1 MRGNIQ
7 QFSVGNI
14 WTMPEIHYKELTML
28 GRITALAPHE
38 VKEMCQIED
47 CIDMSPETKE
57 HIEDYEEPLNED
69 DILLDVDY

>member
-1 MRGNIQ
+1 MGLL
-7 QFSVGNI
+7 SL
-14 WTMPEIHYKELTML
+14 YKELTML

-38 VKEMCQIED
+38 VKEMCQIEN

-57 HIEDYEEPLNED
+57 QTEEYEDIDSE

>member
-57 HIEDYEEPLNED
+57 QTEEYEDIDSE